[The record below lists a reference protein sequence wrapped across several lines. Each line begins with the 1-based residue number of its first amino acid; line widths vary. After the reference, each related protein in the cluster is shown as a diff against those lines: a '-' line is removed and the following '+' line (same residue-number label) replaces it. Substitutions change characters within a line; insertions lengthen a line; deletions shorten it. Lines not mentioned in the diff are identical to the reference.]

1 MNSGHRRGYVGV
13 LFATM
18 TSVVASIVLYKIRPL
33 AAITVGASTIA
44 LAVLA
49 HLGVLAAVV
58 GPLIAWRRRK
68 RP

>member
-1 MNSGHRRGYVGV
+1 MNSGHRRGYVVV
-13 LFATM
+13 LFGAM
-18 TSVVASIVLYKIRPL
+18 TSVVAFVFLYRVRPL
-33 AAITVGASTIA
+33 ATVTVGSGAIA

-58 GPLIAWRRRK
+58 GPLIASRRRK

>member
-1 MNSGHRRGYVGV
+1 MNSGHRREYEGA

-33 AAITVGASTIA
+33 TAITVGASAIA

-49 HLGVLAAVV
+49 HLGVLEAVV